1 MFKKTLL
8 SASIAALLV
17 GMSASSQACF
27 TVVVGKDASATGQ
40 VLLGHNEDND
50 LRIITNQYWVPAADH
65 KKGEMLKFED
75 KAASIPQIEH
85 TLGFWWTQTLAP
97 GGYSF
102 SDGFFNEKGVAIASN
117 NCNFTIEENQK
128 VIDGG
133 IGYGIRRIV
142 AERATSARH
151 GVDIVVE
158 LIEKY
163 GYFHMGRTYTIA
175 DKNEAWQIA
184 LLRGHRYLARRVADN
199 EIAFIANAFSLD
211 NIDLNDKKNII
222 ASPDLIEHAIEM
234 GTYKPKVAGD
244 YSDFSFREAYQPEA
258 RRVFPRNKERVFTI
272 LELLTGKEYKDVNDY
287 PTALVPEKKI
297 TLDDMKRFL
306 RGNSKFEK
314 RESGW
319 HHETMQDI
327 SNIGTFDSV
336 IYELD
341 QNPNLTT
348 AWRASGRP
356 DQQLFVPCFPMG
368 RPAAQQSYMDPE
380 TGLHAQFHATPEQL
394 SYSAD
399 RPIYTFLAQQ
409 FFLDWMPEEY
419 KSFMKDRDDY
429 EEDAVEILAKAK
441 IEAAGLYAV
450 NPLKA
455 IDYMHA
461 FNVDMYRDALSR
473 ATNLVRDLNRYQIV
487 IGADNLSK
495 SSNGTVDVTLMG
507 KKGFDVTKIDVK
519 KTYFGSPYPDDKIEL
534 NKKRAQPVKVVF
546 KDVNKDGHKDAVMTF
561 GLSGATAF
569 GHDNVLSELYLYTYV
584 DGEPVVAFD
593 TATIIK

>member
-1 MFKKTLL
+1 MLKKTLL
-8 SASIAALLV
+8 SASIAALLLASS
-17 GMSASSQACF
+17 MSSQACF

-50 LRIITNQYWVPAADH
+50 LRIITNQYWVPAAEH

-75 KAASIPQIEH
+75 KAAPIPQVEH

-97 GGYSF
+97 SGYSF

-117 NCNFTIEENQK
+117 NCNVTIEKDQQVN
-128 VIDGG
+128 DGG

-151 GVDIVVE
+151 GVEIIIE
-158 LIEKY
+158 LMEKY
-163 GYFHMGRTYTIA
+163 GYFHQGRTYTIA
-175 DKNEAWQIA
+175 DKNEAWQVA

-199 EIAFIANAFSLD
+199 EIAFIANAFSLTNVDLKDKD
-211 NIDLNDKKNII
+211 NYI

-244 YSDFSFREAYQPEA
+244 YSDFNFREAYQPEA
-258 RRVFPRNKERVFTI
+258 RRIFPRNKERVFTL

-287 PTALVPEKKI
+287 PTAIVPEKKI
-297 TLDDMKRFL
+297 TLDDMKTFL

-341 QNPNLTT
+341 QNPSLTT
-348 AWRASGRP
+348 AWRTSGRA
-356 DQQLFVPCFPMG
+356 DQQLYVPSFPMG
-368 RPAAQQSYMDPE
+368 RPAPGQTYMDPK
-380 TGLHAQFHATPEQL
+380 TGLQAQFHATPEQL
-394 SYSAD
+394 SYSID

-409 FFLDWMPEEY
+409 FFLDWMPKEQKAFEKY
-419 KSFMKDRDDY
+419 RNDY
-429 EEDAVEILAKAK
+429 EKNAVAILNQAKQD
-441 IEAAGLYAV
+441 AAGLYVV
-450 NPLKA
+450 NPEKA
-455 IDYMHA
+455 INFMHT
-461 FNVDMYRDALSR
+461 FNVEMYRDALAR
-473 ATNLVRDLNRYQIV
+473 ASNLVRKLNPYQIV
-487 IGADNLSK
+487 IDSNKLSK
-495 SSNGTVDVTLMG
+495 SSNGTVNVTLLG
-507 KKGFDVTKIDVK
+507 KKDFDVTKIDAK

-534 NKKRAQPVKVVF
+534 NKLRAQPTKIVF
-546 KDVNKDGHKDAVMTF
+546 KDVNNDGHTDAVMTF
-561 GLSGATAF
+561 GLKGVTAF
-569 GHDNVLSELYLYTYV
+569 GHENVYSELYLYTYV
-584 DGEPVVAFD
+584 NGEPVVAFD
-593 TATIIK
+593 TATIVK